1 MPGMETETL
10 TSPRPS
16 LLVSYPAL
24 ISGRA
29 TPDLDLSSPIP
40 PNPPSCLT
48 GRPETPSRDYWR
60 NCMRRIKLGPE
71 QREFART
78 AMGEITLLRA
88 RLASRLM

>member
-16 LLVSYPAL
+16 LLVSYPAPMP
-24 ISGRA
+24 GRTA
-29 TPDLDLSSPIP
+29 RDIDLSP
-40 PNPPSCLT
+40 PPSCLT